1 MAVLIVYVVFDGVQ
15 SALTGVLKGLGKQRI
30 GGPVVVLAYYGVG
43 LPLSYYLGF
52 TLHQG
57 VVGLCVGMD
66 VLVVDYLSLF
76 AHTLQ
81 IHPLTHHQHTH

>member
-15 SALTGVLKGLGKQRI
+15 SALTGVLKGLGKQRL
-30 GGPVVVLAYYGVG
+30 GGPVVVLAYYGIG

-57 VVGLCVGMD
+57 VVGLCVGM
-66 VLVVDYLSLF
+66 V
-76 AHTLQ
+76 
-81 IHPLTHHQHTH
+81 